1 MANNANAAGAMVDE
15 DGIGCQLSSAGPESG
30 LVESG
35 SKPSQSSCL
44 RLAVARRYACKTDVG
59 LRLHQMNVVVV
70 ESPAKAK
77 TINKYLG
84 KDYKVLAS
92 YGHVRDLP
100 AKDGSVKPEEGFA
113 MIWEVDARANKRIT
127 DIADALKGADRLY
140 LATDPDREGEA
151 ISWHITE
158 ELKRRRALEGIEVHR
173 VVFNEITESAVK
185 QAFLQP
191 RALNQELID
200 AYLARRALDY
210 LVGFTLSPVL
220 WRKLPGSRSAGRV
233 QSVALRLVC
242 DREAEIEA
250 FRPREYWSVEAVL
263 AKDSGESFKARLTEL
278 EGRKLERYDLAD
290 GESAEAACR
299 RLREARN
306 FQAVRVEPKKTR
318 RNPQPPF
325 TTSTLQQEA
334 SRKLGFGASRTM
346 RLAQQLYEGA
356 NLGGETVGLITYMRT
371 DGVQIAEEAIA
382 ESRRLIQSKFGD
394 SYLPDKPRRY
404 TAKAKNAQEAHE
416 AIRPTDVSRAPDEV
430 SRWLEPDQLR
440 LYELIWKRTLAS
452 QMESARIDQVV
463 VDIAVDDTAA
473 KLRANGSVI
482 AFPGFLALYQ
492 EGRDETR
499 MTNGGA
505 NGAAG
510 TAGGDDERRLPQI
523 AQGEQLKRGEVSA
536 EQHFTQPPPRFTEA
550 SLVKNLEELGIGR
563 PSTYASIL
571 QVLQDRD
578 YVRLEKRRFVAED
591 RGRVVT
597 AFLAGFFERY
607 VQYNFT
613 ADMESQLDDISG
625 GRAVWTEV
633 LSRFWNAFIQAVD
646 DTKGLRIAEVI
657 DSLDADLGPHFFP
670 VDPEQPEVNPRA
682 CPRCGDGRLGLKL
695 GKTGGFIGCSNYP
708 DCRFTRPLAVV
719 APGSN
724 GLGDDGA
731 GTRDLGHDP
740 ASGQTVSLRK
750 GPYGFYVQLG
760 EAEGD
765 SKPKRTSLPR
775 KMSSDDIVLETALGL
790 LSLPRS
796 IGRDS
801 ETGEEITAGIGRY
814 GPYIR
819 RESTY
824 VSLRGDDD
832 VLTIGL
838 NRAVTLL
845 AEAKNRGGGGRSL
858 GEHPDGGDI
867 TVRAGRY
874 GPFVKHGRLNAS
886 LAKGSDPDRITL
898 DEAVALL
905 AAQAVK
911 TKQKKPSKQSGGA
924 KKTSKA
930 APKAAKKKRAPTPET

>member
-1 MANNANAAGAMVDE
+1 
-15 DGIGCQLSSAGPESG
+15 
-30 LVESG
+30 
-35 SKPSQSSCL
+35 
-44 RLAVARRYACKTDVG
+44 
-59 LRLHQMNVVVV
+59 MNVVVV

-84 KDYKVLAS
+84 KDFKVLAS

-100 AKDGSVKPEEGFA
+100 AKDGSVKPDEGFA
-113 MIWEVDARANKRIT
+113 MIWEVDARANKRIK

-151 ISWHITE
+151 ISWHIAE
-158 ELKRRRALEGIEVHR
+158 ELKRRRALQGVEVHR

-185 QAFLQP
+185 QAFAQP
-191 RALNQELID
+191 RDLNQELID

-263 AKDSGESFKARLTEL
+263 AKASGETFKARLVEL
-278 EGRKLERYDLAD
+278 DGRKLERYDLAD
-290 GESAEAACR
+290 GASAEAACR
-299 RLREARN
+299 RLREAKA
-306 FQAVRVEPKKTR
+306 FQAERVEPKKTR

-346 RLAQQLYEGA
+346 RLAQQLYEGV

-382 ESRRLIQSKFGD
+382 GARQLIQSKFGGP
-394 SYLPDKPRRY
+394 YLPDTPRRY
-404 TAKAKNAQEAHE
+404 STKAKNAQEAHE
-416 AIRPTDVSRAPDEV
+416 AIRPTDVSRAPDALAG
-430 SRWLEPDQLR
+430 RLEPDQLK
-440 LYELIWKRTLAS
+440 LYELVWKRTVAS

-463 VDIAVDDTAA
+463 VDITVDGAAA

-492 EGRDETR
+492 EGRDESGGN
-499 MTNGGA
+499 NGRA
-505 NGAAG
+505 NGTAAADSRG
-510 TAGGDDERRLPQI
+510 EDERRLPPI
-523 AQGEQLKRGEVSA
+523 GEGEALRCGEVTP

-550 SLVKNLEELGIGR
+550 SLVKKLEELGIGR

-578 YVRLEKRRFVAED
+578 YVRLEKRRFIAED

-613 ADMESQLDDISG
+613 ADLETQLDDISG
-625 GRAVWTEV
+625 GRAEWTDV
-633 LSRFWNAFIQAVD
+633 LARFWSAFIQAVD

-657 DSLDADLGPHFFP
+657 DALDADLGPHFFP
-670 VDPEQPEVNPRA
+670 ADPERPDFDPRA
-682 CPRCGDGRLGLKL
+682 CPRCDDGRLGLRL
-695 GKTGGFIGCSNYP
+695 GKSGGFIGCSSYP
-708 DCRFTRPLAVV
+708 ECRFTRPLAVAV
-719 APGSN
+719 PGSN

-731 GTRDLGHDP
+731 GPRELGHDP
-740 ASGQTVSLRK
+740 ASGQAVSLRK

-765 SKPKRTSLPR
+765 AKPKRTSLPR
-775 KMSSDDIVLETALGL
+775 KTSPDDVTLETALGL
-790 LSLPRS
+790 LSLPRD
-796 IGRDS
+796 IGLDP
-801 ETGEEITAGIGRY
+801 ETGEAITAGIGRF
-814 GPYIR
+814 GPYVR
-819 RESTY
+819 RGSTY
-824 VSLRGDDD
+824 VSLRKEGDE

-858 GEHPDGGDI
+858 GEHPDGGEV
-867 TVRAGRY
+867 TVRSGRY

-886 LAKGSDPDRITL
+886 LPKGSDPDSFTL

-905 AAQAVK
+905 AAQGAK
-911 TKQKKPSKQSGGA
+911 TKQKKPSKKSAA
-924 KKTSKA
+924 KKTAKTAKKTAKTAKKPS
-930 APKAAKKKRAPTPET
+930 KAAKKTPAPDISEATEA

>member
-1 MANNANAAGAMVDE
+1 
-15 DGIGCQLSSAGPESG
+15 
-30 LVESG
+30 
-35 SKPSQSSCL
+35 
-44 RLAVARRYACKTDVG
+44 
-59 LRLHQMNVVVV
+59 MNVVVV

-84 KDYKVLAS
+84 TDYKVLAS

-499 MTNGGA
+499 D
-505 NGAAG
+505 AAA
-510 TAGGDDERRLPQI
+510 AGGDDERRLPPVG
-523 AQGEQLKRGEVSA
+523 QGEQLKRGEVSA

-578 YVRLEKRRFVAED
+578 YVRLEKRRFIAED

-625 GRAVWTEV
+625 GRAEWTEV
-633 LSRFWNAFIQAVD
+633 LSRFWGAFIQAVE

-670 VDPEQPEVNPRA
+670 VDPEQPEVDPRA

-708 DCRFTRPLAVV
+708 DCRFTRPLSVV

-731 GTRDLGHDP
+731 GTRDLGSDP

-765 SKPKRTSLPR
+765 TKPKRTSLPR

-796 IGRDS
+796 IGQDS

-819 RESTY
+819 RDSTY

-832 VLTIGL
+832 VMTIGL

-845 AEAKNRGGGGRSL
+845 AEAKSKGGGGRSL

-867 TVRAGRY
+867 TVRSGRY
-874 GPFVKHGRLNAS
+874 GPFVKHGKLNAS
-886 LAKGSDPDRITL
+886 LPKGSDPDRITL

-911 TKQKKPSKQSGGA
+911 AKQKKPSKRSGGA
-924 KKTSKA
+924 KKVSKA
-930 APKAAKKKRAPTPET
+930 APKAAKKKPAPQTPET